1 MAIID
6 KICQIEIIMAA
17 TFQEGLFGFQYPSGY
32 CTLLVDF
39 RIRDETSV
47 AGYASKVKMFREKVS
62 RIDGRE
68 P

>member
-47 AGYASKVKMFREKVS
+47 AGYTLKVKMF
-62 RIDGRE
+62 
-68 P
+68 